1 MYVYCSLV
9 LDSGLSRSCHL
20 EMKTG
25 MVSASFQPQGLAII
39 ISQIPNAKNAFT
51 SL

>member
-1 MYVYCSLV
+1 MCILFFGP
-9 LDSGLSRSCHL
+9 GLCPSCSCHL
-20 EMKTG
+20 EMKTA

-39 ISQIPNAKNAFT
+39 VLQIPNANAFT